1 MFYAKKVIDA
11 GYKKAYVAEAVAEHL
26 LPIRSRYDELMKN
39 VSKVLKYK
47 VDLEVL

>member
-1 MFYAKKVIDA
+1 MSDIIQSVNDANKDKEELNEENLKK
-11 GYKKAYVAEAVAEHL
+11 KQTREK
-26 LPIRSRYDELMKN
+26 YDELMKN